1 MRAFF
6 KSLLALPVCS
16 FALVSAMAQLP
27 QCPVRPNPGDEIRN
41 PLDLQSQNGALNA
54 DLTLRNAVDSQGYM
68 HVCYD
73 YHNDGH
79 RVESPTLRLNPG
91 DELVMNLTDHLDP
104 KSINGLIV
112 VGGEGEMDMSGMSGA
127 ATDDPCHGKNMTA
140 ASTNVHFHGMNIPP
154 VCHQDEVIETL
165 IRPNDPPFQYQF
177 QVPKNDAPGLYWYH
191 PHPHGFA
198 STQVN
203 GGATGALIIGGI
215 EKFKP
220 QVSGLPE
227 RVLLVRQQFLNGNAW
242 VPGPNQLTL
251 NYQQALGYPPY
262 GVIKVKPGQKE
273 FWRVANTT
281 IQSFLTLQIR
291 FGKTPQRMELIAL
304 DGIPVQ
310 KRREVTTILLPPAGR
325 AEFIMRGPQKNV
337 TAIFV
342 TAGYNTGITG
352 NPNPPT
358 TFASIVA
365 SDDADEPPPIVPAA
379 IPDVAPRFAG
389 LATAKPTKQRKLYF
403 SERFGGINSPIQFYI
418 TVDGQKPKVF
428 NSNDPPAIV
437 TRVGAVEDWTIENR
451 ALETHDFHIHQ
462 IHFLVLE
469 KNGKK
474 VPYPELQDSITVP
487 FWKGTGPYPSVKLR
501 MDFRQ
506 PSIAGTFVYH
516 CHILDHEDAG
526 MMAKIRVD
534 PK

>member
-6 KSLLALPVCS
+6 KSLLVLPVCG
-16 FALVSAMAQLP
+16 FALVGAMAQLP
-27 QCPVRPNPGDEIRN
+27 KCPLRPSQGDEIRN
-41 PLDLQSQNGALNA
+41 PLDLQSQNGELDV
-54 DLTLRNAVDSQGYM
+54 DLTLRNALDSQTFM

-73 YHNDGH
+73 YQNGDH
-79 RVESPTLRLNPG
+79 RVESPTLRINPG
-91 DELVMNLTDHLDP
+91 DYLVMHLTDHLDP
-104 KSINGLIV
+104 KSINGLIEM
-112 VGGEGEMDMSGMSGA
+112 GGEGEMEMSGMSDPA
-127 ATDDPCHGKNMTA
+127 SDDPCHGKHMTA

-154 VCHQDEVIETL
+154 VCHQDEVVDTL
-165 IRPNDPPFQYQF
+165 IRPYDPAFEYRF

-220 QVSGLPE
+220 QVLGLPE
-227 RVLLVRQQFLNGNAW
+227 RVFLVRQQFLNGNAW

-251 NYQQALGYPPY
+251 NYQQALNFPPF

-281 IQSFLTLQIR
+281 IQAFLTLQVL
-291 FGKTPQRMELIAL
+291 FGKTPQKMELIAL
-304 DGIPVQ
+304 DGIPV
-310 KRREVTTILLPPAGR
+310 KTRREVTTILIPPAGR
-325 AEFIMRGPQKNV
+325 AEFIVRGPQKNV
-337 TAIFV
+337 TATFQ

-352 NPNPPT
+352 NPNPQT

-365 SDDADEPPPIVPAA
+365 SDDADEPPPIVPAVV
-379 IPDVAPRFAG
+379 PEVTPRFAG

-403 SERFGGINSPIQFYI
+403 SERFGGINSPIQFYV

-428 NSNDPPAIV
+428 NPNDPPAIV
-437 TRVGAVEDWTIENR
+437 THVGAVEDWTIENR

-469 KNGKK
+469 ENGKK
-474 VPYPELQDSITVP
+474 VPYPELQDSIAIP
-487 FWKGTGPYPSVKLR
+487 FWKGSGPYPSVKLR

-534 PK
+534 P